1 MSRSA
6 LFLVMTVAS
15 GGYFYAFLEV
25 ITLEANEEIYTDE
38 VQSEGL
44 RLR

>member
-25 ITLEANEEIYTDE
+25 ITLEANEKIHTDE
-38 VQSEGL
+38 VQDKRL
-44 RLR
+44 RL